1 MLFRSAKVRD
11 HTQTV
16 LNTLD
21 KAQTRSNVMNR
32 ALRSVE
38 ALPQEQVAALLPAD
52 AGDVVGLVLPDGEV

>member
-1 MLFRSAKVRD
+1 VLAKVRD

-52 AGDVVGLVLPDGEV
+52 AGDVVGLALPDGEG